1 MQTQTAPAPVP
12 SALEFEARHV
22 LLTLLRALVDFPDEL
37 RVEVV
42 GGSSSTIYEVSCR
55 PVDIKRLIGK
65 RGRTA
70 DAVRE
75 LLVNLSSKHQRKY
88 ILEILEPPRIDV
100 VDGIVDAATVPVKVT
115 QVPPDQV
122 RR

>member
-1 MQTQTAPAPVP
+1 MQTQSAPAPVP

-22 LLTLLRALVDFPDEL
+22 LLTLLCALVDFPEEL
-37 RVEVV
+37 RVEVFS
-42 GGSSSTIYEVSCR
+42 GSSSTIFEVSCR
-55 PVDIKRLIGK
+55 PVDIKRLIGR

-100 VDGIVDAATVPVKVT
+100 VDGIDGIAAVPVKVT
-115 QVPPDQV
+115 QIPADQA